1 MKSKK
6 LILLLIIASFLIL
19 QPIAQAKTSQSVVQV
34 KKSTTGICHKI
45 GSTYYNRTKI
55 FKAYKSISDCLK
67 SGGRLP
73 K

>member
-1 MKSKK
+1 MKLNK
-6 LILLLIIASFLIL
+6 LIVLIIISSFLFF
-19 QPIAQAKTSQSVVQV
+19 QPIAFAKTIAPVPV
-34 KKSTTGICHKI
+34 KKSITGICHKL

-55 FKAYKSISDCLK
+55 FKAYKTMADCLK